1 MTIRIYP
8 SRLEGEPLETHETTE
23 RLSIAEWIRSIAPGY
38 APEKTDRHPTA
49 WLNGRMVEHTE
60 WELTFFGP
68 DDQLDLY
75 MEAKG
80 VEVAVG
86 AAIGLA
92 LVAAAMAMSIK
103 TEQPRAQRQGN
114 TLESPGL
121 FANQVRWGDPIPQI
135 AGSPLVHPDYIAPPR
150 RYYVGKRQ
158 QWVDS
163 LLCLGWGHYQKAPN
177 LVFVGDTPATTLGDD
192 LELRFFEPGE
202 TIPAPFNEWWHTP
215 EEVGFTTMGGAGMTL
230 GLAGG
235 AGVQIP
241 WPKLAGSVIVPGQG
255 EPLADLTFAGNSITG
270 SDPVPSSWETGI
282 LVRVEAAHPVTFNG
296 NAISSELLDSLQ
308 LATGDEIELMGERSG
323 EYTISAILPPA
334 GGGPGSPARLTGST
348 APARYDFG
356 TTHATLVLTFG
367 GRDYTALLTT
377 DVAGLTE
384 LVAVL
389 NSQLNGSPIQARVSG
404 TVLEL
409 YQTGPLTGGS
419 ITASGDVVD
428 LLGTPTSTAGVAAT
442 PAIPARYV
450 VNGADFGTGTEVTAA
465 GRVGMRYE
473 VLSISG
479 NTITVSPPGID
490 FWSGFPASVSG
501 ATSTVQ
507 VDRASLPGGWV
518 GPFTAV
524 PQGKLADAF
533 EVDIFFPNG
542 LIYHRRSGGTRLMPA
557 EGRIQWRELGTTEW
571 HSVPYRFRDATPD
584 QIAFTIRVDLPRPMR
599 VEVRVGATRAP
610 STNPMHIDKHQ
621 WSGLRSRIV
630 GAPTSYPGMTLL
642 HVRMRTG
649 DKVSGQVENKISV
662 RPVRMLPPLDDP
674 EAMEPTRDIA
684 PFFVYMMES
693 VGYGRELIDMEHIRA
708 LHQIWRDRG
717 DTFDL
722 AVNAASTLKTVA
734 GYCLQAGFAELTLHR
749 GLISAARDAY
759 RMGTPPRVYSPQE
772 LVSPLIETTE
782 TVMPD
787 DIDGVDIEY
796 KDRIT
801 GRMMTESYRL
811 IGDQGLRVEKITAP
825 GVTGRTQAWRLAAR
839 RRRKA
844 AYRRTAYKGSTEL
857 AAMNSF
863 YMDYVGLQDGIPE
876 WGQSAFVVDHD
887 GLTLTLSET
896 VLPVNGDPV
905 VMIRRPDGTASPPIP
920 VTVNGRTVALSAMP
934 PDVPVT
940 NDPNHPTVVYIG
952 SRTQVV
958 HEALIVS
965 VRPTGDNRVE
975 FQAVNMD
982 NRVYLEDDM
991 GPDQVI
997 LTSRLYPI
1005 EFSDGI
1011 APSFAGAGVERRA
1024 PYKDYFSEPEA
1035 VGVGLLAPAVSRTTA
1050 VRYLTYEDA
1059 ESESISIGLTAP
1071 EISRRSVVKTYDK
1084 AEPEAIGVGLLAPAI
1099 SRRNHPVY
1107 STEEESISVGLL
1119 APTIKRTN
1127 T

>member
-1 MTIRIYP
+1 MTIRVYP
-8 SRLEGEPLETHETTE
+8 SQLEGEPLETHETTE
-23 RLSIAEWIRSIAPGY
+23 RLSIAEWIRSVAPGY
-38 APEKTDRHPTA
+38 APEKTDRHPAA
-49 WLNGRMVEHTE
+49 WLNGQMVEHTE

-68 DDQLDLY
+68 DDRLDLY

-80 VEVAVG
+80 IEVAVA

-92 LVAAAMAMSIK
+92 LVAVAVAMSIK
-103 TEQPRAQRQGN
+103 TDQPRAQRQGT
-114 TLESPGL
+114 TLEGPGL
-121 FANQVRWGDPIPQI
+121 LANQVRWGDPIPEI
-135 AGSPLVHPDYIAPPR
+135 AGSPLVHPDYIVPPR
-150 RYYVGKRQ
+150 RYYVNKRQ
-158 QWVDS
+158 QWVDA
-163 LLCLGWGHYQKAPN
+163 LLCIGVGYYQKAPN
-177 LVFVGDTPATTLGDD
+177 LVFVGDTPATALGDD

-202 TIPAPFNEWWHTP
+202 TIPSPYNEWWHTP
-215 EEVGFTTMGGAGMTL
+215 EEVGFTTMGGTGMTL
-230 GLAGG
+230 GLAGS

-241 WPKLAGSVIVPGQG
+241 WSKLAGSVIVPGQG
-255 EPLADLTFAGNSITG
+255 GPLTNLTFAGNSITG

-296 NAISSELLDSLQ
+296 NAISSELLDSLE

-348 APARYDFG
+348 PPARYDFG

-377 DVAGLTE
+377 DVAGLAE

-389 NSQLNGSPIQARVSG
+389 NSQLNGSPIQARAEG
-404 TVLEL
+404 AALEL
-409 YQTGPLTGGS
+409 YQAGPLTGGS
-419 ITASGDVVD
+419 IAASGDVAD

-442 PAIPARYV
+442 PAVPARYV
-450 VNGADFGTGTEVTAA
+450 VSGADFGTGTEVTAA
-465 GRVGMRYE
+465 GRVGMLYE

-542 LIYHRRSGGTRLMPA
+542 LIYHRRSGGLRQMRA
-557 EGRIQWRELGTTEW
+557 EGQIQWRELGTSEW
-571 HSVPYRFRDATPD
+571 QIVPYQFVDSTPD
-584 QIAFTIRVDLPRPMR
+584 QIGYTIRVDLPHPMR

-662 RPVRMLPPLDDP
+662 RPVRILPTLDDP
-674 EAMEPTRDIA
+674 EVMEPTRDIA
-684 PFFVYMMES
+684 PFFVYMMGS
-693 VGYGRELIDMEHIRA
+693 VGYERELIDMDHIRA
-708 LHQIWRDRG
+708 LHQIWSDRG

-722 AVNAASTLKTVA
+722 SVNATSTLKTVA
-734 GYCLQAGFAELTLHR
+734 GYCLQAGFAELTLRR

-811 IGDQGLRVEKITAP
+811 IGDLGLRVEKITAP

-844 AYRRTAYKGSTEL
+844 AYRRTAYKGTTEL

-876 WGQSAFVVDHD
+876 WGQSAFVIDHD
-887 GLTLTLSET
+887 GLTLTLSESIQ
-896 VLPVNGDPV
+896 PVGGDPV
-905 VMIRRPDGTASPPIP
+905 VMIRRSDGTASPPIP
-920 VTVNGRTVALSAMP
+920 VTINGRTVTLAAMP
-934 PDVPVT
+934 PDVSVT

-952 SRTQVV
+952 RRTQVV
-958 HEALIVS
+958 HEALMLS

-997 LTSRLYPI
+997 LTSRPYPLGFIDHATSSSVSARIGQRRSPTPI
-1005 EFSDGI
+1005 ELAETSGVVSGI
-1011 APSFAGAGVERRA
+1011 TKVRE
-1024 PYKDYFSEPEA
+1024 
-1035 VGVGLLAPAVSRTTA
+1035 
-1050 VRYLTYEDA
+1050 VRYLDYTNPPELAETSGVVSGITKVREVRYLDYTNPPELAETSGVVSGITKVRSAGYITYVN
-1059 ESESISIGLTAP
+1059 AP
-1071 EISRRSVVKTYDK
+1071 EL
-1084 AEPEAIGVGLLAPAI
+1084 AETSA
-1099 SRRNHPVY
+1099 
-1107 STEEESISVGLL
+1107 SVGKI
-1119 APTIKRTN
+1119 TKWRQT
-1127 T
+1127 

>member
-80 VEVAVG
+80 IEVAVA

-92 LVAAAMAMSIK
+92 LVAVAMAMSIK
-103 TEQPRAQRQGN
+103 TDQPRAQRQGD

-192 LELRFFEPGE
+192 LELRFFEPGD
-202 TIPAPFNEWWHTP
+202 TIPAPYNEWWHTP

-235 AGVQIP
+235 AGAIQIP
-241 WPKLAGSVIVPGQG
+241 WSKQVISIVLPGQG
-255 EPLADLTFAGNSITG
+255 EPLTNLTFAGNSITG

-323 EYTISAILPPA
+323 EYTISAVLPPA

-356 TTHATLVLTFG
+356 TTPATLVLTFG

-377 DVAGLTE
+377 DVIGLSE
-384 LVAVL
+384 LVTVL

-419 ITASGDVVD
+419 ITASGDVAD

-442 PAIPARYV
+442 PAVPARYV

-465 GRVGMRYE
+465 GRVGMLYE

-557 EGRIQWRELGTTEW
+557 EGQIQWRELGTTEW
-571 HSVPYRFRDATPD
+571 QVVPYRFRDATPD
-584 QIAFTIRVDLPRPMR
+584 QIGFTIRVDLPRPMR

-662 RPVRMLPPLDDP
+662 RPTRMLPTLDDP
-674 EAMEPTRDIA
+674 EVMEPTRDIA

-693 VGYGRELIDMEHIRA
+693 VGYGRELIDMDHIRA
-708 LHQIWRDRG
+708 LHQIWHDRG

-722 AVNAASTLKTVA
+722 SVNATSTLKTVA
-734 GYCLQAGFAELTLHR
+734 GYCLQAGFAELTLRR

-772 LVSPLIETTE
+772 LVTPLIETTE

-811 IGDQGLRVEKITAP
+811 IGDLGLRVEKITAP

-844 AYRRTAYKGSTEL
+844 AYRRTAYKGTTEL
-857 AAMNSF
+857 AAMNSH

-876 WGQSAFVVDHD
+876 WGQSAFVIDHD
-887 GLTLTLSET
+887 GLVLTLSET
-896 VLPVNGDPV
+896 IQPVGGEPV

-920 VTVNGRTVALSAMP
+920 ATINGRTVTLAAMP
-934 PDVPVT
+934 PDVSVT
-940 NDPNHPTVVYIG
+940 NDPNAPTVVYIG

-958 HEALIVS
+958 HEALMLS

-997 LTSRLYPI
+997 LTSGLYAIRAVDGLDVDVGAVHTELYEVVKSGFDRRDNAFALNVSASSLQLRKPI
-1005 EFSDGI
+1005 QD
-1011 APSFAGAGVERRA
+1011 AATTDAM
-1024 PYKDYFSEPEA
+1024 
-1035 VGVGLLAPAVSRTTA
+1035 AVSVSATS
-1050 VRYLTYEDA
+1050 LEIK
-1059 ESESISIGLTAP
+1059 ESIIP
-1071 EISRRSVVKTYDK
+1071 VK
-1084 AEPEAIGVGLLAPAI
+1084 A
-1099 SRRNHPVY
+1099 R
-1107 STEEESISVGLL
+1107 EESIAVSVTGASLQLKEVVYGRVPEESFAVSVAATHLEL
-1119 APTIKRTN
+1119 AP
-1127 T
+1127 